1 MRKWAESDV
10 TTEVNLLV
18 LVLLV
23 ADDVAVVET
32 LNHHPGVTLVMDP
45 ESVGVKVRLLMC
57 VDTQVITARGY
68 PLAKLAELPQKCDN
82 RNKVN
87 GHGDPN
93 QYYVWSFHKMKSFF
107 SVFTTSSEEQQV

>member
-1 MRKWAESDV
+1 MGKWAESDV
-10 TTEVNLLV
+10 TTEMDLLV

-23 ADDVAVVET
+23 ADDVAVVEP
-32 LNHHPGVTLVMDP
+32 LDHHPGVTLVVDSEGM
-45 ESVGVKVRLLMC
+45 GVKVRLLVC

-82 RNKVN
+82 RNKMN

-93 QYYVWSFHKMKSFF
+93 QYYVRSFHKMKMFF
-107 SVFTTSSEEQQV
+107 LFYH